1 MKNLILTIIGAA
13 SILSACAPKQESM
26 TQLQERVFKVAAEQ
40 VKITDA
46 RLGEKELPRSI
57 KDGQAWNS
65 DFKWWCSGFFPGT
78 AWYTY
83 EVTGDEQ
90 VKEIAMKNTLKLAEI
105 PEKVDNHDIGFMIW
119 CSYGN
124 ALRLTDDQNLLTTI
138 EAAAKKLAA
147 RFHPNAGI
155 IQSWGKNKEKDWICP
170 VIIDNMMNLELLE
183 ESARLFNNDSF
194 AKIARTHANNT
205 IKNHFREDYSTFH
218 VVDYDPET
226 GEVRHRVTHQ
236 GWADDSSW
244 GRGQA
249 WGLYGYTMM
258 FRESA
263 DSTYLRQALKIANYC
278 IPHLPEDGVTY
289 WDFNAP
295 DIPDALRDA
304 SAAAVMASAL
314 VELSTFAPC
323 KSKAE
328 EYRAVAEKIIRTLA
342 SEEYLSAPGEN
353 LGFLLKHSVG
363 FLPVNSEV
371 DVPLTY
377 ADYYFLEAIIRFNKA
392 E

>member
-1 MKNLILTIIGAA
+1 MKKIFITLLGAA
-13 SILSACAPKQESM
+13 LVASSCAPKQETM
-26 TQLQERVFKVAAEQ
+26 AQLQDRVFKVAVEQ
-40 VKITDA
+40 VKATDA
-46 RLGEKELPRSI
+46 RLGDEELPRSI

-65 DFKWWCSGFFPGT
+65 NYKWWCSGFFPGT

-83 EVTGDEQ
+83 EITGDEA
-90 VKEIAMKNTLKLAEI
+90 VKEIAMKNTLKLAGI
-105 PEKVDNHDIGFMIW
+105 PENVDNHDIGFMLW

-124 ALRLTDDQNLLTTI
+124 ALRLTKDESLLPTI
-138 EAAAKKLAA
+138 NAGAEKLAG
-147 RFHPNAGI
+147 RFRPGAGI
-155 IQSWGKNKEKDWICP
+155 IQSWGASEAKDWKCP

-183 ESARLFNNDSF
+183 ESTKLFNDPKF
-194 AKIARTHANNT
+194 AEVARSHANNT
-205 IKNHFREDYSTFH
+205 IKNHFRDDYSTFH

-226 GEVRHRVTHQ
+226 GEIRHRMTHQ

-263 DSTYLRQALKIANYC
+263 DSAYLCQAKKIADYC
-278 IPHLPEDGVTY
+278 IANLPEDGVTY

-295 DIPDALRDA
+295 DIPNALRDA

-314 VELSTFAPC
+314 VELSTYVPC
-323 KSKAE
+323 KCKAE
-328 EYRAVAEKIIRTLA
+328 EYKAMAEKIIRTLA
-342 SEEYLSAPGEN
+342 SEEYLAAPGEN
-353 LGFLLKHSVG
+353 CGFLLKHSVG
-363 FLPVNSEV
+363 HFRGNSEV

-377 ADYYFLEAIIRFNKA
+377 ADYYFLEAIIRFNRL
-392 E
+392 